1 MLHLKMR
8 NITFHADDFKFP
20 QIINTSLLGDGE
32 TKREKKKEKTKKEFA
47 PNCLSRLSKQD
58 NFD

>member
-32 TKREKKKEKTKKEFA
+32 TKREKKKRKNEERVRSELLIAVIKT
-47 PNCLSRLSKQD
+47 R
-58 NFD
+58 